1 MDWCRLL
8 AINKSPLLSTFRH
21 GSNALDSSS
30 ATARSSPV
38 ILSAA
43 KDLAAA
49 RDRPFAAL
57 RVTRSDCSNGQVQFV
72 QIEPCL
78 KDQTWQ
84 EVSRILCYPTGGK
97 STGDKRE
104 ESVLIFVYLFVRKH
118 RRREG
123 EF

>member
-30 ATARSSPV
+30 APARSSPV

-57 RVTRSDCSNGQVQFV
+57 RVTWGDCSTCEGLFFTS
-72 QIEPCL
+72 EPCL
-78 KDQTWQ
+78 NEIPGHVVGADLSCTSPIYRPG
-84 EVSRILCYPTGGK
+84 ERIDGPLADK
-97 STGDKRE
+97 SA
-104 ESVLIFVYLFVRKH
+104 VRQ
-118 RRREG
+118 
-123 EF
+123 